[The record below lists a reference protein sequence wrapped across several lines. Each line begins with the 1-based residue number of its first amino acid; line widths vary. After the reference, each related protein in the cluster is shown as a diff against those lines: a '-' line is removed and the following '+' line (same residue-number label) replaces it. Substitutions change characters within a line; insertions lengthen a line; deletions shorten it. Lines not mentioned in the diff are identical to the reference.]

1 MNSLKIAI
9 CDDQPQDRQYLSDL
23 VQKWASASHRRA
35 YVQTFSSAENFLFQ
49 YAQESDL
56 DILLLDIEMPAM
68 DGVSLAKKIR
78 QENET
83 MQIIFITGYADYM
96 AEGYEV
102 AALHYLMKP
111 VSPDKLYAVLE
122 RAVKKVQSNET
133 VLYITSGGEMLRIPL
148 HTIRYIDVQ
157 GNYCTIHAG
166 ESYTV
171 KETLS
176 DLMQQLD
183 GRFFRTGRS
192 AIVNLTYVRRVTKTD
207 VYLADGAV
215 LALPRSAYH
224 KINQAL
230 IEME

>member
-68 DGVSLAKKIR
+68 DGVSLKKKIR

-148 HTIRYIDVQ
+148 HTK
-157 GNYCTIHAG
+157 H
-166 ESYTV
+166 
-171 KETLS
+171 
-176 DLMQQLD
+176 
-183 GRFFRTGRS
+183 
-192 AIVNLTYVRRVTKTD
+192 
-207 VYLADGAV
+207 
-215 LALPRSAYH
+215 
-224 KINQAL
+224 
-230 IEME
+230 